1 MLLETRAL
9 TKHFGGLKAVDCV
22 DVRIDRNEIV
32 AVIGPNGSGKTTFFN
47 LVSGLIPISSGVIS
61 FKAHDVS
68 PKS

>member
-1 MLLETRAL
+1 MKPEAIYPEAAWLATTIHSFLVLATLSIAFFALL
-9 TKHFGGLKAVDCV
+9 
-22 DVRIDRNEIV
+22 
-32 AVIGPNGSGKTTFFN
+32 PNSSGKTTFFN